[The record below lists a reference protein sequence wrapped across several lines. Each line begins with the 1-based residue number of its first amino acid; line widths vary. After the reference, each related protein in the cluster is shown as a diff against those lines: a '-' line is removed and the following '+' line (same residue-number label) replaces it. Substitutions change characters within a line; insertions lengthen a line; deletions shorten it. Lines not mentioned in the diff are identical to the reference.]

1 MMYYVRQSLGN
12 TSGPGV
18 LYFWTSFDQVSFNTF
33 SKDVLYTNI
42 FNVML
47 YKIMI

>member
-18 LYFWTSFDQVSFNTF
+18 LYFWTSFDQESYTF
-33 SKDVLYTNI
+33 SEDVLFTNM